1 MLFAQIRFLGRDDLF
16 KRSHWNM
23 NCEHWTRSE
32 LYYSVRCGTKECRV
46 QRTATTHSHDHQ
58 VGLCFK
64 GELHD
69 LLVWHRK
76 GQQEPCPYHVTALDT
91 IEMTGAF
98 KLRLLCSRLSF
109 PSA

>member
-1 MLFAQIRFLGRDDLF
+1 MFPARTTFPLLFARIRFLDRDDLF

-46 QRTATTHSHDHQ
+46 QRTPTTHSHDHQ

-69 LLVWHRK
+69 LLV
-76 GQQEPCPYHVTALDT
+76 
-91 IEMTGAF
+91 
-98 KLRLLCSRLSF
+98 RLAGPDHHLNPPLLSRVGRNGFFQL
-109 PSA
+109 